1 MVQTH
6 NGMKIIKLM
15 SSTNKHHSYSLYV
28 KLKDNKFSAQLERW
42 IGSEIRQDNLR
53 TFKTLKEMLHSQ
65 EFY

>member
-1 MVQTH
+1 
-6 NGMKIIKLM
+6 
-15 SSTNKHHSYSLYV
+15 V

-53 TFKTLKEMLHSQ
+53 TFKSLKEMLHSQ